1 MCIRDRYDDGRYFF
15 DFPGERSKQFGFKIK
30 SNGWTLFE
38 RRNSSNDAEVHQQR
52 KILQKLYH
60 QRQDGRNT
68 ERHPNLSGDRY
79 QNHYQWS
86 RCLCRFLSRITK
98 FQLRFFAEVFYWI
111 KLSLLKIYMKNF
123 ISILF
128 ILCSFFVSAQTKNIT
143 SSEIRWKAYKTLK
156 AESMS
161 HDGTVKL
168 KSGNL
173 TFNGNELTGGN
184 FIINMNTID
193 AEDMNENPKQKKFLE
208 NHLKSDDFFDVEK
221 FPVTVFQ
228 IKSVKKI
235 NDKNYNYQIGGIL
248 TIKGISKN
256 ISFPVKVAQNN
267 SVFTLTSAQFTFNR
281 KHFGLKYNIFEDML
295 ISNDVEMKVKIV
307 AQ

>member
-1 MCIRDRYDDGRYFF
+1 
-15 DFPGERSKQFGFKIK
+15 
-30 SNGWTLFE
+30 
-38 RRNSSNDAEVHQQR
+38 
-52 KILQKLYH
+52 
-60 QRQDGRNT
+60 
-68 ERHPNLSGDRY
+68 
-79 QNHYQWS
+79 
-86 RCLCRFLSRITK
+86 
-98 FQLRFFAEVFYWI
+98 
-111 KLSLLKIYMKNF
+111 MKNF

-161 HDGTVKL
+161 HNGTVKL

-235 NDKNYNYQIGGIL
+235 NGKNYNYQIGGIL

-295 ISNDVEMKVKIV
+295 ISNDVEMNVKIV